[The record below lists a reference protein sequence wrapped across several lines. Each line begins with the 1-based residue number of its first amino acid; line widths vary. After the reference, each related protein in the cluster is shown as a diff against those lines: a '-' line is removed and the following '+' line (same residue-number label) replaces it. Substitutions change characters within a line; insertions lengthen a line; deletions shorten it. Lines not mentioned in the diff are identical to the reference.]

1 MEYTDDEVKEL
12 MNLTKEEKAAVTRFK
27 SAAAN
32 LDKHGFWI
40 FSGSG
45 ALCIVRCGNKGE
57 RQVMHDRGGVDQRFV
72 VDTARILNDGG
83 DWD

>member
-12 MNLTKEEKAAVTRFK
+12 MKLTKEEKAAVTRFK

-32 LDKHGFWI
+32 LNKHGFWL
-40 FSGSG
+40 FSGAG
-45 ALCIVRCGNKGE
+45 ALCIVRCGDKGE
-57 RQVMHDRGGVDQRFV
+57 SQVMHDRGGVDQRFV
-72 VDTARILNDGG
+72 VDHANILNDGG